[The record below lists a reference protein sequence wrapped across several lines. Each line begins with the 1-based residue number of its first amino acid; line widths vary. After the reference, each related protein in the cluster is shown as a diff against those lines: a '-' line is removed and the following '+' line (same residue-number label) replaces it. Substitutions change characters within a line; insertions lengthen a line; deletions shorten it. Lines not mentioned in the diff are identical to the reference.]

1 MTVKN
6 YVFRENWVGRDMAGM
21 KIVIFAIFDP
31 TWAQLLAPI
40 GPSMEFLKQNFIFK
54 SLRKTEGIL
63 LPIIRLTN

>member
-6 YVFRENWVGRDMAGM
+6 YVFKENWVGRDMAGM

-31 TWAQLLAPI
+31 TWAQLLAPK